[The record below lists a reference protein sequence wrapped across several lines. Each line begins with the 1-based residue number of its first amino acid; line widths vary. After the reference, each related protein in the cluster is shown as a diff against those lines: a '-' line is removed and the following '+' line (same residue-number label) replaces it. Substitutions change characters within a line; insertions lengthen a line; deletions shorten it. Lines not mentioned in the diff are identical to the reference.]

1 MFHHKRGLKFQ
12 NIIFPRTLYLLTRFA
27 SKVSQPATYL
37 GWDLMP
43 GAGSDNRL
51 KTISS
56 SLTTR
61 AMRQAGQ
68 LQSPSGQETISTFLV
83 QGLQEH
89 WQTMRWKYFF
99 LKQERLW
106 KLGVL
111 SWGSSLW
118 SPSHHRTPGFNSSE
132 LSSQKSFLVKMITN
146 HVRIPRR
153 HWRNLRW
160 VIFHIIKYS

>member
-12 NIIFPRTLYLLTRFA
+12 NIIFPRTLYWQGHPASHLPWLRPDARGRLWQPSEDDQLLA
-27 SKVSQPATYL
+27 DDESNEAGGAVAVAL
-37 GWDLMP
+37 GTGDHLHVP
-43 GAGSDNRL
+43 
-51 KTISS
+51 SS
-56 SLTTR
+56 GITGTL
-61 AMRQAGQ
+61 ANK
-68 LQSPSGQETISTFLV
+68 
-83 QGLQEH
+83 
-89 WQTMRWKYFF
+89 TMRWKYFF

-146 HVRIPRR
+146 QVRIPRR

-160 VIFHIIKYS
+160 VIFHIIKYSY